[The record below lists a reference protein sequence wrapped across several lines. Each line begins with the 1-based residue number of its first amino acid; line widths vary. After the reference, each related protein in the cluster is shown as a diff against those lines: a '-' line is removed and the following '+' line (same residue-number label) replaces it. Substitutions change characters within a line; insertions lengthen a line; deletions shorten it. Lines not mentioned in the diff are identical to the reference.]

1 VEIAIHS
8 VCPLGHRAIRRIYD
22 NAGPPFSRLIAMHP
36 VIADIAF
43 VLLKPIEWL
52 LFGSLIVVV
61 PEVRAAIQR
70 VYPLASQE
78 LVMV

>member
-1 VEIAIHS
+1 
-8 VCPLGHRAIRRIYD
+8 
-22 NAGPPFSRLIAMHP
+22 MHP